1 LSCRGWGRRRQ
12 GASKGARWPPR
23 ALMARPAR
31 LMRDS
36 LLPRLQQLYKG
47 RAVPYQQVDDSDSNN
62 NIYTNNNY
70 SNVNNNL
77 LELPASGSPT
87 ARRWQRWSRN
97 IVGLNCLFIPTPRRY
112 MAVPRT
118 PVLTDRLETEAAAAT
133 YRARRDQAGPH
144 PSDRGGAGRGAC
156 LASSSGDAGSS
167 YRPFEQLV
175 LQA

>member
-1 LSCRGWGRRRQ
+1 VVIGGEA
-12 GASKGARWPPR
+12 ASKGAGWQPYWT
-23 ALMARPAR
+23 LMARPAR

-36 LLPRLQQLYKG
+36 LLPKLQQLYKG
-47 RAVPYQQVDDSDSNN
+47 RAVPYQQVDDAENNN

-77 LELPASGSPT
+77 LELPSSSSPT
-87 ARRWQRWSRN
+87 VRRWQRWSRN

-118 PVLTDRLETEAAAAT
+118 PVLSDRLETEAAAAT
-133 YRARRDQAGPH
+133 YRARREQAGPQ
-144 PSDRGGAGRGAC
+144 PADGGGAGRGAC
-156 LASSSGDAGSS
+156 IASSSGDAGSS

-175 LQA
+175 LPA